1 METNKTESQDRNSPL
16 WRLIRNV
23 TVRDL
28 QERLFT
34 KYSVTFAKLDWTTV
48 ERKNLDR
55 RADELFRH
63 LNSLHGRK
71 LKEYMDIYSALSIIS
86 IGGESKVM
94 QRASQKI
101 INTKPA
107 IDYLN
112 VDLYTVAR
120 GGDEDLTTATN
131 RVAWL
136 CVRPE
141 LDAEWKEMLC
151 LAMFE
156 QARNIPWKYFDIT
169 PPANRTPDEIK
180 AGIEA
185 FKAKFGKDMEEKKR
199 YSFPVSVQP
208 YPPSGRFVR
217 YVISTPQ
224 DPQHKLLVAKNSI
237 IVGLDPTT
245 NNFLVDHYF
254 ATNTIRVSYPVV
266 IDEEPVAKLFAELVL
281 NAKVT
286 EEKKLNYEEPL
297 TKYTSSRSSTSK
309 MELTK
314 AEKEDI
320 AYIRISS
327 ISFTYAETEAEA
339 NMRRKKTAKGRKARK
354 VNGASADQPVHEP
367 RPAFKCYSYSGHDIY
382 RYLDEHF
389 SPETYPAK
397 WRTVLSITFA
407 VALYKHEYVDGKL
420 LKSAATKEY
429 KIIVTPNKLD
439 YSPKWHEI
447 DDPRHRDL
455 LNQVK
460 TKLGLVGKTLEE
472 IAQEAQARARQEREE
487 GHDPDESE
495 ILQMR

>member
-1 METNKTESQDRNSPL
+1 MGTEKTEPQDRTAPL

-28 QERLFT
+28 QERLFA
-34 KYSVTFAKLDWTTV
+34 KYSATLAKMNWEKV
-48 ERKNLDR
+48 ERKDLDR
-55 RADELFRH
+55 RADELFTY
-63 LNSLHGRK
+63 LNRLHDRN

-86 IGGESKVM
+86 IGGESKAM

-101 INTKPA
+101 IDTKPA

-112 VDLYTVAR
+112 VDLYNVAR
-120 GGDEDLTTATN
+120 GGDENLTTATN

-141 LDAEWKEMLC
+141 LDAEWKEMVS

-156 QARNIPWKYFDIT
+156 QARSIPWKYFDTT
-169 PPANRTPDEIK
+169 PPGNRTPDEIK
-180 AGIEA
+180 EGIAAFEA
-185 FKAKFGKDMEEKKR
+185 QFRKDMEAKKR
-199 YSFPVSVQP
+199 YGFPVSVQP

-224 DPQHKLLVAKNSI
+224 DPQHKLLVDKNAI
-237 IVGLDPTT
+237 TIGLDPTA

-254 ATNTIRVSYPVV
+254 ATDTIRVSYPVV
-266 IDEEPVAKLFAELVL
+266 IDEELVAKLFAELVL
-281 NAKVT
+281 KANIT
-286 EEKKLNYEEPL
+286 EEKKLSFEEPL
-297 TKYTSSRSSTSK
+297 TKYTSSRSSASK

-320 AYIRISS
+320 SYIRIAS
-327 ISFTYAETEAEA
+327 ISFTYAETAEEA
-339 NMRRKKTAKGRKARK
+339 NLRKQKGRKNRK
-354 VNGASADQPVHEP
+354 RKHATATNDLLVLEP

-389 SPETYPAK
+389 SPDRYPAK
-397 WRTVLSITFA
+397 WRTILSITFA
-407 VALYKHEYVDGKL
+407 VALYKHEYAEGKL
-420 LKSAATKEY
+420 LKSTDTKEY
-429 KIIVTPNKLD
+429 KIIVKPTNID

-455 LNQVK
+455 LNHVK

-472 IAQEAQARARQEREE
+472 IAQEARERARQGREE
-487 GHDPDESE
+487 GVVPDESE